1 MLIQNAPKTPKT
13 RAQKSQLRQQ
23 EALLAYLLILPS
35 TLGILVFAVFPIL
48 ASMGI
53 SMTSWGGLTQPTFE
67 NFKNQFTGLQNY
79 QTALSDD
86 RVLRSISHTLT
97 YVLLSVPVGVAV
109 SLGIATLIHNLKSS
123 FLKTF
128 FRTTYYL
135 PMVTIGVAVALLWQ
149 LMLNPQGLIN
159 LMLGWFGIK
168 GPSWLASPE
177 WVLPAIALFSVW
189 QGSGTSIILFLT
201 ALSNV
206 NKELYE
212 AAQLDGA
219 TGWNAFLKITF
230 PMISPTLFLVLV
242 LSLISSLQVF
252 DAVLVMTNGG
262 PGDSS
267 TTIAVYIYKTAFQYF
282 KYGYSAALAWILSVF
297 LIVLTLVQWRMQ
309 RGWVNHD
316 QQ

>member
-1 MLIQNAPKTPKT
+1 MLIQPKSKPREKV
-13 RAQKSQLRQQ
+13 SNLRQQ

-35 TLGILVFAVFPIL
+35 TIGILVFAVFPIL

-53 SMTSWGGLTQPTFE
+53 SMTSWGGLTQPSLE
-67 NFKNQFTGLQNY
+67 NFRSQFNGIENY

-86 RVLRSISHTLT
+86 RVVRSIRHTLT
-97 YVLLSVPVGVAV
+97 YVLLSVPIGIAV
-109 SLGIATLIHNLKSS
+109 SLAIATLIHNLKAGW
-123 FLKTF
+123 LRTF

-149 LMLNPQGLIN
+149 LLLNPQGLIN
-159 LMLGWFGIK
+159 LMLSWFGVK
-168 GPSWLASPE
+168 GPAWLASPE

-189 QGSGTSIILFLT
+189 QGSGTSVILFLT

-206 NKELYE
+206 RKELYE

-219 TGWNAFLKITF
+219 TGWSAFQKITL
-230 PMISPTLFLVLV
+230 PMISPTIFLVMV
-242 LSLISSLQVF
+242 LSLISSIQVF

-282 KYGYSAALAWILSVF
+282 KYGYSAALAWILAIF
-297 LIVLTLVQWRMQ
+297 LIVLTLLQWRMQ
-309 RGWVNHD
+309 RQWVNYD